1 MNETRTLAHFVANA
15 RFADLPP
22 AVVRHTK
29 HLLLDHLGVALFSS
43 QTPWGKIAIR
53 YAKEFAA
60 VGQCTVYGQP
70 WKTSAQHAAL
80 ANGLCAHG
88 YELDDSYEGGYCHP
102 GAPTIPAGLAAAE
115 RDGKSGR
122 DLLLGLVM
130 GYELMGRVSRALGR
144 EGKKQHH
151 PTGQVGVFG
160 AAGAAGKVMGLDEA
174 LLTNALGI
182 AGGMASGNMA
192 FAEDP
197 KGTMV
202 KRLFGGWPSQSGVV
216 AAWMAREGFTGP
228 GTIIEGQF
236 GFLRSITNAFDPS
249 KITAELGEDWQVL
262 RTVFKPYASC
272 RAFHPLVE
280 ALRELRDQHAVTPA
294 NIAKLRIGTT
304 DGVMK
309 QQIVYEPESLMAAQY
324 SMPFTAAMTFHRDLE
339 DPASY
344 DEGALSDPAVLA
356 LAKKVEGY
364 YDPEIEAFP
373 RYAARVTA
381 ELVGGNKVDVT
392 TFDHKGTPIRPYTQ
406 DEIAN
411 RFRKVTASVLEPAAA
426 QRIMQA
432 VDRLDSDAPDAVE
445 TLCKAL
451 REAAPKLAM

>member
-1 MNETRTLAHFVANA
+1 MNETRTLARFVAGA

-29 HLLLDHLGVALFSS
+29 HLMLDHFGVALFSS
-43 QTPWGKIAIR
+43 RTPWGRIAVR

-70 WKTSAQHAAL
+70 WRTSAQHAAL

-115 RDGKSGR
+115 RDGRDGR
-122 DLLLGLVM
+122 DLLVGLVM

-151 PTGQVGVFG
+151 PTGQTGVFG

-174 LLTNALGI
+174 QLTNALGI

-228 GTIIEGQF
+228 ATIVEGQF
-236 GFLRSITNAFDPS
+236 GFLRSITTQFDLS
-249 KITAELGEDWQVL
+249 QVTAGLGDDWQVL

-272 RAFHPLVE
+272 RAFHPLIE
-280 ALRELRDQHAVTPA
+280 ALMELRDRHAVTPQK
-294 NIAKLRIGTT
+294 ITRLRIGTT

-309 QQIVYEPESLMAAQY
+309 QQIVPRPESLMAAQY
-324 SMPFTAAMTFHRDLE
+324 SMPFTAAMTFHRDLQ
-339 DPASY
+339 
-344 DEGALSDPAVLA
+344 DPAVYDESALTDPSVLA
-356 LAKKVEGY
+356 LTDKVEGY
-364 YDPEIEAFP
+364 FDAEVEAFP
-373 RYAARVTA
+373 RYAAKVTA
-381 ELVGGNKVDVT
+381 ELTDGSKVDVAT
-392 TFDHKGTPIRPYTQ
+392 YDHKGTPVKPFTQ
-406 DEIAN
+406 EEIAT

-426 QRIMQA
+426 ERIM
-432 VDRLDSDAPDAVE
+432 DAVE
-445 TLCKAL
+445 RLDGDAPGTVPALCLAL
-451 REAAPKLAM
+451 REAAPKLAV